1 MEDTI
6 MIKKEYLKPEMEVVK
21 IQQQSMICQSQLN
34 LTQINGI
41 DIDLIFG
48 GGAFVDART
57 REQSIL
63 GEEW

>member
-1 MEDTI
+1 MKQYT
-6 MIKKEYLKPEMEVVK
+6 KPKTTVVK
-21 IQQQSMICQSQLN
+21 LQQQCALLTGSPN
-34 LTQINGI
+34 EVTQINGI

>member
-1 MEDTI
+1 MKHYT
-6 MIKKEYLKPEMEVVK
+6 KPHTTVVK
-21 IQQQSMICQSQLN
+21 IQQQSMLCQSQLN
-34 LTQINGI
+34 VTQINGI

>member
-1 MEDTI
+1 MKY
-6 MIKKEYLKPEMEVVK
+6 IKPQTTVVK
-21 IQQQSMICQSQLN
+21 IQQQSMLCESPN
-34 LTQINGI
+34 EVTKINGI